1 VRRAVYVSLLLA
13 ACSDEAAVKPK
24 APVAVADAGQTG
36 AAILSGTPFA
46 VSVPDSGRVYLRFA
60 PLGLV
65 KSDEAW
71 DLAFEGWDVFTNSGP
86 SGGGKGGGFGPLD
99 APVFLSDLA
108 PEIPFITQDKPGGAF
123 VDWYEYEGA
132 PAHALW
138 SRFHV
143 YGVKSGDR
151 LWKVQVLG
159 YYGDR
164 DGAPVS
170 GLYKVR
176 YAEVGNGVIQELDQ
190 LDGTAGGTAAPEA
203 APSECLDLASGK
215 RTMLTP
221 AAALASSAWDL
232 CFRRSSIFVNGELSG
247 PRGVGAADVNQAE
260 TAGETVEQVKARSAD
275 SEKARFE
282 AVDASALRSLALRGD
297 HVVSVFGSAWADVGA
312 RTPKSVAWLVVDA
325 AGTQKYVLGFERF
338 ENPRASSPGTVMIR
352 FKPVKG

>member
-1 VRRAVYVSLLLA
+1 MGAVLLLA
-13 ACSDEAAVKPK
+13 ACSDDAAVKPK
-24 APVAVADAGQTG
+24 AKVAVADAGAPE

-46 VSVPDSGRVYLRFA
+46 VPVPDSGRVYLRFA

-65 KSDEAW
+65 KADEAW
-71 DLAFEGWDVFTNSGP
+71 DLAFEGWDLFTNSGP
-86 SGGGKGGGFGPLD
+86 SGSGKGGAFGPLD
-99 APVFLSDLA
+99 GAVFLSDLA
-108 PEIPFITQDKPGGAF
+108 PEVPFVTQDKPGGAF
-123 VDWYEYEGA
+123 VDWYAYEGA

-176 YAEVGNGVIQELDQ
+176 YAEVGNGVAQELDQ
-190 LDGTAGGTAAPEA
+190 LDGTAGGTAAPES
-203 APSECLDLASGK
+203 APSECLDLATGK

-247 PRGVGAADVNQAE
+247 PRGVGAVDVNQ
-260 TAGETVEQVKARSAD
+260 TDTVGETVDQVKARSAD
-275 SEKARFE
+275 SEKARFD
-282 AVDASALRSLALRGD
+282 AVDARALEGLALRGD
-297 HVVSVFGSAWADVGA
+297 HVVSVFGSAWADA
-312 RTPKSVAWLVVDA
+312 ATRTPESVAWLVVDA

-338 ENPRASSPGTVMIR
+338 ENPKASSPGTVTIR